1 MIQNANETSEGKA
14 EIYIGKDKLLKRL
27 DDYMTATN
35 EIGAQYMKS
44 DELDEKQFGIILG
57 SFEIIYKLILDVH
70 SGALD
75 YDEEIYD
82 KVYGRQNT
90 MSHNEPYLE
99 TTRKFFESQGIHPRQ
114 LDLSKEEDRNASFV
128 ATLCPTEEKI
138 IIK

>member
-1 MIQNANETSEGKA
+1 MNWI
-14 EIYIGKDKLLKRL
+14 
-27 DDYMTATN
+27 
-35 EIGAQYMKS
+35 KS
-44 DELDEKQFGIILG
+44 IILG

-128 ATLCPTEEKI
+128 ATLCPSMEKTVI
-138 IIK
+138 TNE